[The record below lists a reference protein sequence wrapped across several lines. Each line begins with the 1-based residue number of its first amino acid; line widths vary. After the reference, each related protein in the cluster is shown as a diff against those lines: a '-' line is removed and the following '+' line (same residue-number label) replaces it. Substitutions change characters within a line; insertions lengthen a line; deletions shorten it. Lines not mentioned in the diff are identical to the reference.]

1 MTRTAPLTLS
11 ITQAYGLKFV
21 LATFVLVALTIT
33 PIALL
38 TLADLTPGGQ
48 VIVALSG
55 SLTLGSFL
63 LMGWLI
69 YDTPY

>member
-38 TLADLTPGGQ
+38 TIADLTPGEQ
-48 VIVALSG
+48 VIVGLSG
-55 SLTLGSFL
+55 SLTGGTFL
-63 LMGWLI
+63 IMAWLI
-69 YDTPY
+69 YDSPY